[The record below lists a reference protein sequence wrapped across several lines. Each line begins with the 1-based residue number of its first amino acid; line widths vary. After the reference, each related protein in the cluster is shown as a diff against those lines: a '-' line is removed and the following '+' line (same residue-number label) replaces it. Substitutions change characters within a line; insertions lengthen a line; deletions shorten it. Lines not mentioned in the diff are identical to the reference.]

1 MHSPSN
7 FTYNTP
13 VVCVRCIFPNVYNL
27 ADKHM
32 YVAVIA
38 INYLHIHPHICN
50 ILTSGLGGLG
60 GGSVIS

>member
-1 MHSPSN
+1 
-7 FTYNTP
+7 
-13 VVCVRCIFPNVYNL
+13 
-27 ADKHM
+27 M
-32 YVAVIA
+32 YVAVIV